1 MKIRSDFVT
10 NSSSGSFVA
19 INICFKN
26 GECYADAFEGSINDL
41 ELGNNAQQRFEKI
54 KSASSMA
61 ELFKMLQMDS
71 SIMMG
76 LLPFEDDVEPSTIDK
91 NTALSMNINDIDT
104 IVIEKQYTEYGSELW
119 MDDEDMDDEDMDGEA
134 VENKFVYTSEFYS
147 FTENNVTTNER
158 TELE

>member
-26 GECYADAFEGSINDL
+26 GECYADAFEGWIGNL
-41 ELGNNAQQRFEKI
+41 ELGDNAQQRFEKI

-76 LLPFEDDVEPSTIDK
+76 FLPFKDDVERSTIYK

-104 IVIEKQYTEYGSELW
+104 IVIEQEYTAYGSELRSW
-119 MDDEDMDDEDMDGEA
+119 MDDEDMDGEA
-134 VENKFVYTSEFYS
+134 VEIIFVYTSEFYS